1 MLCYRPRV
9 MDTAVRSAVE
19 RVVLLADEHASAFID
34 CMSQAASVEELQVA
48 LSGSAS
54 SPSWQKLLG

>member
-1 MLCYRPRV
+1 